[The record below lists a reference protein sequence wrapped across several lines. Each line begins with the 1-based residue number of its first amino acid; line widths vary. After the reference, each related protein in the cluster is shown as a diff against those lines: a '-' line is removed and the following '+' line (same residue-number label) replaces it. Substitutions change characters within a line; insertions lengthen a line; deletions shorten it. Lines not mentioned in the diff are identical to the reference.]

1 MKIDLSKRTILV
13 TGANSGI
20 GYAIAKQLLESNAS
34 VALHYNS
41 KSDGVK
47 ELHKQFPDQSEIF
60 EADFNQSDSV
70 INLFDDILSWKDSL
84 DVLINNA
91 GTSIMN
97 SVDLDDKEWINNWN
111 TIMNINLLATGI
123 LSKKALQHFKNNNGG
138 RIINIASRAAFR
150 GDTPDYLAYAA
161 SKAGMVALIKSIAR
175 GFGKDGITAFSVA
188 PGFTRTAMAQKSI
201 DKYGED
207 FVVKD
212 IALNQLTEPK
222 DIAPIVTLI
231 CSGEFDHG
239 TGSNIDINAGKTNGK
254 HEI

>member
-1 MKIDLSKRTILV
+1 MSLDMKIDLSKRTVLV

-20 GYAIAKQLLESNAS
+20 GYAIAKQLLDSNAS

-70 INLFDDILSWKDSL
+70 INLFNDILSWKDSL

-175 GFGKDGITAFSVA
+175 GFGKDGITAFSIA

-239 TGSNIDINAGKTNGK
+239 TGSNIDINAGSYVR
-254 HEI
+254 

>member
-1 MKIDLSKRTILV
+1 MKIDLSKRTVLV

-47 ELHKQFPDQSEIF
+47 ELHKQFPNQSEIF
-60 EADFNQSDSV
+60 EADFNDSDSV

-175 GFGKDGITAFSVA
+175 GFGKDGITAFSIA

-212 IALNQLTEPK
+212 IALNQLTEPR

-239 TGSNIDINAGKTNGK
+239 TGSNIDINAGSYVR
-254 HEI
+254 

>member
-1 MKIDLSKRTILV
+1 MKIDLSKRTVLV

-47 ELHKQFPDQSEIF
+47 ELHKQFPNQSEIF
-60 EADFNQSDSV
+60 EADFNDSDSV

-175 GFGKDGITAFSVA
+175 GFGKDGITAFSIA

-239 TGSNIDINAGKTNGK
+239 TGSNIDINAGSYVR
-254 HEI
+254 

>member
-188 PGFTRTAMAQKSI
+188 PAFTRTAMAQKSI
-201 DKYGED
+201 AKYGED

-239 TGSNIDINAGKTNGK
+239 TGSNIDINAGSYVR
-254 HEI
+254 